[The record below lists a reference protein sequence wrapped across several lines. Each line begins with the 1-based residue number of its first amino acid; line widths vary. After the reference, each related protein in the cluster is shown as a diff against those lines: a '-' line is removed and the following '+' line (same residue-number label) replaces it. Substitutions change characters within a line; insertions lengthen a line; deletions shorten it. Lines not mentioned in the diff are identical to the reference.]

1 MKKLVFIL
9 CACIAIS
16 STYAQD
22 FTKSLEGMQ
31 WVKIASKA
39 DIVIKTHSKNE
50 LLIKI
55 GSRAKTP
62 SRAKGLKLVGEGGSD
77 NTDVG
82 FHVVEDGSNLFV
94 RNLRKSEGAEIYL
107 PENQNISVVSKGHG
121 DIKIYGFKGEV
132 EASAQLN
139 GSILIVD
146 VTGPVTADAL
156 NGSLDI
162 SFTTVNQQIPI
173 SLYTTNGALDVTI
186 PSSTPANLSLS
197 SINGEIYTNF
207 DLKLPEEKGLKA
219 VYAKKVKG
227 SINKGGVHIQLKSTN
242 GNIYLRKE

>member
-1 MKKLVFIL
+1 MKKLVFIV
-9 CACIAIS
+9 CACVAIS
-16 STYAQD
+16 STHAQD
-22 FTKSLEGMQ
+22 FTKSLNGIQ

-55 GSRAKTP
+55 GSMVKKP
-62 SRAKGLKLVGEGGSD
+62 NRAKGLKLVGEAGSD

-82 FHVVEDGSNLFV
+82 FHVVEDGSTLLV

-107 PENQNISVVSKGHG
+107 PENQNISVVSNGNG

-139 GSILIVD
+139 GGIFIKD
-146 VTGPVTADAL
+146 VAGPVTADAL

-162 SFTTVNQQIPI
+162 IFTKVNQETPI

-207 DLKLPEEKGLKA
+207 DLKVPEKGGLKA
-219 VYAKKVKG
+219 VYAKKVRG
-227 SINKGGVHIQLKSTN
+227 AINSGGVNIQLKSTN